1 MARICAGPASG
12 CDARALPLPWC
23 RRPSSL
29 PYSYL
34 QRLAEL
40 LVARR
45 CCCHPTAAVG
55 ARPPDREPTFRRAC
69 YRVGPAPCASGVS
82 SPRSAAPL
90 RPSRAARRR
99 DGCRGG
105 DCVIVC
111 LCIVCGATRAMRA
124 TRARGASTEPVE
136 CRKCSRHH
144 WSHLAD
150 AVAHELEDAGHRWK
164 HRDEHDK
171 LHRLLV
177 DVLNVPSR
185 AQRASAGSPIG
196 HVMAASK
203 SIASA
208 QLVEEAAAIV
218 LVHRHQCQNT
228 CWSTLRALGRPN
240 AAVCLLAVPFDALC
254 CWCDCCACAAAKPLP
269 EPRDV
274 LIRHAGRC
282 RMQGGA
288 VGIGR
293 AGRGRTECRHWT
305 EDRGF
310 VVVVLLLLTTQLTTP
325 PTRRDTGR
333 CARHP

>member
-1 MARICAGPASG
+1 M
-12 CDARALPLPWC
+12 
-23 RRPSSL
+23 
-29 PYSYL
+29 
-34 QRLAEL
+34 
-40 LVARR
+40 
-45 CCCHPTAAVG
+45 
-55 ARPPDREPTFRRAC
+55 
-69 YRVGPAPCASGVS
+69 
-82 SPRSAAPL
+82 
-90 RPSRAARRR
+90 
-99 DGCRGG
+99 
-105 DCVIVC
+105 CV
-111 LCIVCGATRAMRA
+111 CIVCGATRAMRA

-144 WSHLAD
+144 RPDLVV
-150 AVAHELEDAGHRWK
+150 AVFHEHEHAGHRWK

-185 AQRASAGSPIG
+185 ARRASAGSPIG

-203 SIASA
+203 SIALA

-218 LVHRHQCQNT
+218 IVHCHQCQST

-240 AAVCLLAVPFDALC
+240 AAVCLLAVPVDALC

-293 AGRGRTECRHWT
+293 AGRGRREC
-305 EDRGF
+305 
-310 VVVVLLLLTTQLTTP
+310 LYLY
-325 PTRRDTGR
+325 
-333 CARHP
+333 

>member
-1 MARICAGPASG
+1 M
-12 CDARALPLPWC
+12 
-23 RRPSSL
+23 
-29 PYSYL
+29 
-34 QRLAEL
+34 
-40 LVARR
+40 
-45 CCCHPTAAVG
+45 
-55 ARPPDREPTFRRAC
+55 
-69 YRVGPAPCASGVS
+69 
-82 SPRSAAPL
+82 
-90 RPSRAARRR
+90 
-99 DGCRGG
+99 
-105 DCVIVC
+105 IVC
-111 LCIVCGATRAMRA
+111 VCIVCGATRAMRA

-144 WSHLAD
+144 RPDLVV
-150 AVAHELEDAGHRWK
+150 AVFHEHEHAGHRWK

-196 HVMAASK
+196 HIMAASK

-218 LVHRHQCQNT
+218 LVHRHQCQST
-228 CWSTLRALGRPN
+228 CWSTLKALGRPN
-240 AAVCLLAVPFDALC
+240 AAVCLLAVPVDALC

-293 AGRGRTECRHWT
+293 AGRGRTECRHWIGI

-310 VVVVLLLLTTQLTTP
+310 VCMYV
-325 PTRRDTGR
+325 
-333 CARHP
+333 

>member
-1 MARICAGPASG
+1 M
-12 CDARALPLPWC
+12 
-23 RRPSSL
+23 
-29 PYSYL
+29 
-34 QRLAEL
+34 
-40 LVARR
+40 
-45 CCCHPTAAVG
+45 
-55 ARPPDREPTFRRAC
+55 
-69 YRVGPAPCASGVS
+69 
-82 SPRSAAPL
+82 
-90 RPSRAARRR
+90 
-99 DGCRGG
+99 
-105 DCVIVC
+105 CVIVC
-111 LCIVCGATRAMRA
+111 VLCGATRAMRA

-144 WSHLAD
+144 RPDLVV
-150 AVAHELEDAGHRWK
+150 AVFHEHEHAGHRGK

-171 LHRLLV
+171 LHQLLV

-218 LVHRHQCQNT
+218 LVHRHQCQST
-228 CWSTLRALGRPN
+228 CWSTLKALGRPN
-240 AAVCLLAVPFDALC
+240 AAVCLLAVPVDALC

-305 EDRGF
+305 EDRTF
-310 VVVVLLLLTTQLTTP
+310 VCCMYVCILYSVALRSFWGVRVIVLHSIHTADPSRHTKFSVATQSFHSAFTDLIATWP
-325 PTRRDTGR
+325 SR
-333 CARHP
+333 CRQPANERFTASDICL